1 MWKVL
6 LHLILRCHPL
16 SCSYLSFSYIRSHL
30 ILLHNFNPTCFL
42 QDKLKLYPATLRP
55 NPVQDLDATVYAQ
68 IRALHFLKWN
78 KSAPEALLKECGP
91 CAHAYAMGVRTPMI
105 LPTHVKV
112 SKKDNFIISLFS
124 DFFILIPNFKFHFF
138 LYFFCIF
145 FLIFCFKFE

>member
-1 MWKVL
+1 M
-6 LHLILRCHPL
+6 
-16 SCSYLSFSYIRSHL
+16 
-30 ILLHNFNPTCFL
+30 ILLHNINPTYSA

-112 SKKDNFIISLFS
+112 TKK
-124 DFFILIPNFKFHFF
+124 
-138 LYFFCIF
+138 
-145 FLIFCFKFE
+145 